1 MEKETPMNSHKIL
14 RTGIFIL
21 AFLVGLLR
29 ESIAQGEITPTP
41 AYKAAADAASGEI
54 HPR

>member
-1 MEKETPMNSHKIL
+1 MTSHKIL

-29 ESIAQGEITPTP
+29 ESIAQGH
-41 AYKAAADAASGEI
+41 DSSRVSGEI